1 VPTRSPASVAL
12 LLRLGE
18 ERGLT
23 GLLYGTGLTPDLP
36 AEVTAAQELR
46 VVRNLVAATP
56 DEPDLGLEAGTRY
69 HLTTY
74 GIWGFALLSSPTLRA
89 ALDVG
94 VRYVDLSYAFCRLS
108 VEEHADEVRL
118 HLDPD
123 VPAAVRRFV
132 VLRDSAALRQIQ
144 VEVFGAAAPLRRM
157 ELPLP
162 QPPVTDRFEE
172 VYGVTPVFGAARATA
187 VLDAGLLDLPLPQA
201 DPATA
206 GLAESQCRALLARR
220 RDRTGIAGE
229 VRDLLVADPGAMPAV
244 GRVATALALS
254 ERSLRRRLAE
264 EGTTYRDLV
273 AEVRETLAVA
283 LLASGLGVEQVAR
296 RLGYA
301 ETAAFT
307 HAFTRWRGAPPSTLR
322 R

>member
-12 LLRLGE
+12 LLKLGE

-23 GLLYGTGLTPDLP
+23 GLLEGTGLGPDLP
-36 AEVTAAQELR
+36 PEVTAAQELR

-108 VEEHADEVRL
+108 VEEAGGELRL

-123 VPAAVRRFV
+123 APAAVRRFV

-144 VEVFGAAAPLRRM
+144 VEVFGAAAPLLRM

-162 QPPVTDRFEE
+162 PPPDDTAFRA
-172 VYGVTPVFGAARATA
+172 VYGVPPVFGAPRATA

-206 GLAESQCRALLARR
+206 SLAEAQCRALLARR
-220 RDRTGIAGE
+220 RARSGTAAD
-229 VRDLLVADPGAMPAV
+229 VRDLLVAAPGAMPGV
-244 GRVATALALS
+244 TEVAAALAVS
-254 ERSLRRRLAE
+254 ERTLRRRLDD
-264 EGTTYRDLV
+264 EGTSYRDLV
-273 AEVRETLAVA
+273 AEVRETLAVE

-307 HAFTRWRGAPPSTLR
+307 HAFRRWRGVPPSALR